1 MIKNNCSNFQEVSS
15 RITELGFPYK
25 EINSVEEDYKNYK
38 YSESILNNYVLDN
51 FNWAVDVGFKVPYL
65 LKEKKDI
72 QKYIKNIKE
81 SEDVFIDNNIKE
93 IKDFNNFKEVISK
106 FNQEYNNTDDYLV
119 LFTKALEVNVFN
131 NIKDEKFKR
140 FIIDNDL
147 FNRLKY
153 YCEK

>member
-1 MIKNNCSNFQEVSS
+1 MIKNNCSNFQEAAF

-25 EINSVEEDYKNYK
+25 EINSVEEDCKNYK

-51 FNWAVDVGFKVPYL
+51 FNWAVEVGFKVPYL
-65 LKEKKDI
+65 LKEEKDI

-93 IKDFNNFKEVISK
+93 IKDFNDFKEIISK

-119 LFTKALEVNVFN
+119 LFTKDLEVNVFN

-147 FNRLKY
+147 FNRFKY